1 MSCEEISKYL
11 DAYVDGELEA
21 GLMLEVE
28 SHVDGCE
35 TCAARER
42 LKRDLKSQI
51 AALGRRIEAPEHLR
65 QRVAGISSRRRR
77 RKLIALA
84 TAAPL
89 AAAAALLLVVFWES
103 PEPPVED
110 EPLAAVVDDVVQR
123 HARELPMEVEGADP
137 SVAASWFRGKV
148 EFPVRVPHLD
158 LQNASFDGARLSHV
172 RDRQAA
178 HMVYTVDGHR
188 VTLMIFNT
196 DTVTIRGGDL
206 VHVAGRDVVLGRRKG
221 FNVAVM
227 LDGDMAYAF
236 SSDLPRGRLLDIV
249 RSFVR

>member
-28 SHVDGCE
+28 SHIDDCE

-42 LKRDLKSQI
+42 LKREFKSQI
-51 AALGRRIEAPEHLR
+51 AALGRRVEAPERLR
-65 QRVAGISSRRRR
+65 QRVVSISSRHRKRR
-77 RKLIALA
+77 LIVLVA
-84 TAAPL
+84 AAPL
-89 AAAAALLLVVFWES
+89 AAAAALLLVLFWGAD
-103 PEPPVED
+103 PQDTD
-110 EPLAAVVDDVVQR
+110 EPLAAVVDDVVRR
-123 HARELPMEVEGADP
+123 HARELPMEIEGADP
-137 SVAASWFRGKV
+137 AVAASWFRGKV
-148 EFPVRVPHLD
+148 DFPVRVPNLD

-172 RDRQAA
+172 RDQQAA
-178 HMVYTVDGHR
+178 QIVYTVDGHR

-196 DTVTIRGGDL
+196 DAVTIRGGDL

-236 SSDLPRGRLLDIV
+236 SSDLSRGRLLDIV
-249 RSFVR
+249 RSFAR

>member
-1 MSCEEISKYL
+1 MTCEEIGKYL

-28 SHVDGCE
+28 SHIDGCE
-35 TCAARER
+35 SCAARKR
-42 LKRDLKSQI
+42 LKQDLKSQI
-51 AALGRRIEAPEHLR
+51 AALGKQIQAPEHLR
-65 QRVAGISSRRRR
+65 QRVATLSSRHRRRR
-77 RKLIALA
+77 LIVLA

-89 AAAAALLLVVFWES
+89 AAAAALLLVLVLGSDS
-103 PEPPVED
+103 PEGG

-123 HARELPMEVEGADP
+123 HARELPMEIEGADP
-137 SVAASWFRGKV
+137 AAAASWFRGKV
-148 EFPVRVPHLD
+148 DFPVRVPRLD

-172 RDRQAA
+172 RDHQAA
-178 HMVYTVDGHR
+178 HVVYTVDGHR

-196 DTVTIRGGDL
+196 GDIAIRGGDL
-206 VHVAGRDVVLGRRKG
+206 VRVAGRDVVLGRRKG

-236 SSDLPRGRLLDIV
+236 SSELPRGRLLEIV
-249 RSFVR
+249 RSFAR